1 MKHMTGGGRPKKQKQ
16 KHALRAV
23 GDNIVKFATDK
34 QIRIDMKQN
43 HQQKNKKNL
52 QQPLPIQT
60 TCIYLNLLVLS

>member
-43 HQQKNKKNL
+43 HQQKNKKT
-52 QQPLPIQT
+52 PAASSYPD
-60 TCIYLNLLVLS
+60 YLYLLVLS

>member
-43 HQQKNKKNL
+43 HQQKKTKKL

-60 TCIYLNLLVLS
+60 TCIYLY